1 MALSRSTRRSTA
13 FRPGRALCGLV
24 SSILLS
30 SVVAVGV
37 GAAGAAG
44 ASAPGSG
51 PLDVLYAGSLQ
62 DLMQQV
68 VGPQFTKAT
77 GYSVNGFSDGSD
89 ALASAIRGKTE
100 VGDVFISASPSV
112 NDTLE
117 GPANGAWVSW
127 YANFA
132 TSPLVLAYNPSSKFA
147 AALKSK
153 PWYDVVGQPGF
164 LLGRTDPATDPKGV
178 LAVDALNQ
186 AARAHHLPALAS
198 LAKSSANVFPET
210 SLVGELQAGQLDA
223 GFFYGVEAAAAHLT
237 TVPLRGTDLSGQ
249 YTITV
254 LNNAP
259 HAAAARAFVA
269 FLLGASGRSILKRN
283 GLVPTVPPTLSG
295 KRAVPHDLK
304 HIV

>member
-1 MALSRSTRRSTA
+1 VALFS
-13 FRPGRALCGLV
+13 
-24 SSILLS
+24 LLS
-30 SVVAVGV
+30 VIGAGV
-37 GAAGAAG
+37 GASDVAG
-44 ASAPGSG
+44 ASVTTSG
-51 PLDVLYAGSLQ
+51 PVDVLSAGSLQ

-68 VGPQFTKAT
+68 VGPGFTKAT
-77 GYSVNGFSDGSD
+77 GYSVNGFSAGSS
-89 ALASAIRGKTE
+89 ALASEIRGKTE

-112 NDTLE
+112 NATLE

-127 YANFA
+127 YAGFA
-132 TSPLVLAYNPSSKFA
+132 TSPLVLAYNPSSRFG

-164 LLGRTDPATDPKGV
+164 LLGRTDPATDPKGA
-178 LAVDALNQ
+178 LAVEALHDASK
-186 AARAHHLPALAS
+186 AHHLPALAS
-198 LAKSSANVFPET
+198 LATSSANVFPET

-223 GFFYGVEAAAAHLT
+223 GFFYGVEAAAAHLRT
-237 TVPLRGTDLSGQ
+237 IPLRGTDLSAH
-249 YTITV
+249 YTVTI

-259 HAAAARAFVA
+259 HGAAARAFVA

-295 KRAVPHDLK
+295 KRAVPRDLK